1 MTCMK
6 YHAFLAFLS
15 VYAKL
20 SFLSRKFAL
29 CVIYLPIM
37 CLWCSKTPPFA
48 FAWRKGNVATRPTG
62 VATRRFAH
70 FLTSP
75 ERSVSRV
82 QRHSTAKKNSRPTRH
97 LLFIPRRKSKS
108 ISTGL
113 RHKPQMPR
121 FPSWV
126 FFVRCAFWRARDWHR
141 PAPEESKM
149 KRKALLHHELLR
161 SFSLPHLKR
170 VRRVKKY
177 FLWRKISYLMEMKN
191 GRFKPVFSC
200 LSEH

>member
-1 MTCMK
+1 MK
-6 YHAFLAFLS
+6 NHAFLAFLS

-20 SFLSRKFAL
+20 CFLSRKFSIS
-29 CVIYLPIM
+29 VICLPIIH
-37 CLWCSKTPPFA
+37 LLYSKTPPSA
-48 FAWRKGNVATRPTG
+48 DG
-62 VATRRFAH
+62 VAERQCCHSLWRAWQQEDSH

-97 LLFIPRRKSKS
+97 LLFIPRRKLKS

-149 KRKALLHHELLR
+149 KRKALLHHEYLR
-161 SFSLPHLKR
+161 SLSLPHQKS
-170 VRRVKKY
+170 VKKEEG
-177 FLWRKISYLMEMKN
+177 RISVKKKLLHGEKQK
-191 GRFKPVFSC
+191 RAF
-200 LSEH
+200 

>member
-1 MTCMK
+1 MP
-6 YHAFLAFLS
+6 FLAFLS

-20 SFLSRKFAL
+20 SFLSRKFSL
-29 CVIYLPIM
+29 SVIYLPIM

-126 FFVRCAFWRARDWHR
+126 FLFAVLF
-141 PAPEESKM
+141 EEHATDTD
-149 KRKALLHHELLR
+149 RLR
-161 SFSLPHLKR
+161 KR
-170 VRRVKKY
+170 VKWREKHCFIMNIYAPSPSLTKRV
-177 FLWRKISYLMEMKN
+177 
-191 GRFKPVFSC
+191 
-200 LSEH
+200 